1 MIPHLACLQ
10 PNAKKLLHQKM
21 LTTNSLDAHDYFH
34 EGEGG
39 IGPVLSVSQDLQRL
53 GLNFALL
60 VWYFV

>member
-1 MIPHLACLQ
+1 LPATQC
-10 PNAKKLLHQKM
+10 KKTFSPKT

-34 EGEGG
+34 QGEGG
-39 IGPVLSVSQDLQRL
+39 IEPVLSVSQDLQRL